1 MNKSE
6 FLDALKAALSGL
18 PTCDVEER
26 LRFYAE
32 MIEDRI
38 EDGCTEAEAVAEIGS
53 VDEIAEQTLAELP
66 LVGIV
71 KEQIKPKRRLRT
83 WEILLLALGSPLW
96 LSLLVAAFAVVL
108 SLYISLW
115 AVVISLWASFAA
127 LAAGGPAGLVAGVC
141 FLADGAAYVGI
152 ATMAAGFLSAGLA
165 IFLFF
170 GCKAATKG
178 SALLIPKTMLG
189 LKKHFARKE
198 NAS

>member
-53 VDEIAEQTLAELP
+53 VDEIAEQALAELP
-66 LVGIV
+66 LIGIG
-71 KEQIKPKRRLRT
+71 KERIKPKRRLRG
-83 WEILLLALGSPLW
+83 WEILLLALGSPIW
-96 LSLLVAAFAVVL
+96 LSLLISAFAVVL
-108 SLYISLW
+108 SLYLSVW
-115 AVVISLWASFAA
+115 SVVISLWATFVT
-127 LAAGGPAGLVAGVC
+127 LAVSGPVGIVAGTC
-141 FLADGAAYVGI
+141 HLLDGSVYTGI
-152 ATMAAGFLSAGLA
+152 ATIALGFASIGLA

-178 SALLIPKTMLG
+178 SALLIPKTMFG